1 MSSIE
6 DKEKKIRR
14 LKNKVAKDLRTRKYR
29 QRTEPPKVIY
39 DKQKYRNYKDYTEL
53 EDDEI

>member
-14 LKNKVAKDLRTRKYR
+14 LKNKVAKDLRTRKYK
-29 QRTEPPKVIY
+29 QRIEPHMEVY

-53 EDDEI
+53 EDDGE